1 MVEQEEGR
9 TLERSEIEA
18 RVAAFRAT
26 QEKFRR
32 EREEYFV
39 STLESAR
46 KVDRPS
52 FWP

>member
-1 MVEQEEGR
+1 MTEQEER
-9 TLERSEIEA
+9 RSHEREEIEA

-32 EREEYFV
+32 EREEYFD
-39 STLESAR
+39 STLKNAR
-46 KVDRPS
+46 KVERPS

>member
-1 MVEQEEGR
+1 MTEQEER
-9 TLERSEIEA
+9 KQREREEIEA
-18 RVAAFRAT
+18 RVEAFRAT

-32 EREEYFV
+32 EREEYAA
-39 STLESAR
+39 STLKNVR